1 METTKTYQ
9 GAFPADYALIKL
21 IKAYIKSGDYVNAEA
36 SAKDFIASFPKHEF
50 APEANRLLKEIKE
63 RPKIGRLKIGAILP
77 LTGRLST
84 FGKDI
89 QNGINLAISEHN
101 EKKGEEPVM
110 LIIKDS
116 EGAPE
121 KAVKAIEELA
131 NVDKALAV
139 IGPVSNKEVE
149 SFCKGP

>member
-1 METTKTYQ
+1 MEKNRLKDRIKGIIEEYLDSSLLMETTKTYQ

-101 EKKGEEPVM
+101 EKKARS
-110 LIIKDS
+110 L
-116 EGAPE
+116 
-121 KAVKAIEELA
+121 
-131 NVDKALAV
+131 
-139 IGPVSNKEVE
+139 
-149 SFCKGP
+149 